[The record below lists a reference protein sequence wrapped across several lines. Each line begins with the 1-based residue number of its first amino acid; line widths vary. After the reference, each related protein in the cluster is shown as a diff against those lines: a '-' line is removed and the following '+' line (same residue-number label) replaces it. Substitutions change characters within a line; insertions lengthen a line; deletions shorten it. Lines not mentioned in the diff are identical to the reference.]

1 MSPIRLLKNEK
12 DLRGLWQKLWCSTM
26 HCLFLDM
33 IDHHSNRSGGR
44 IVAPVCD
51 RVMIRRGGGELSP
64 FSGSCSPSC
73 CGCSTSG
80 PRGFNVFMTRL
91 GMTLSWCRLRRALP
105 LWVSTMYDRG
115 ASAFSNT
122 TPGVGLLLS
131 VVIQTSA
138 CWGIWGS
145 GPCDACQNWPFV
157 ET

>member
-1 MSPIRLLKNEK
+1 M
-12 DLRGLWQKLWCSTM
+12 T
-26 HCLFLDM
+26 
-33 IDHHSNRSGGR
+33 DHHPYRSGGR
-44 IVAPVCD
+44 IVVPVCD

-73 CGCSTSG
+73 CGCSNSG
-80 PRGFNVFMTRL
+80 PVSGCSNCCGCSNSGPVGSNVFTTRL

-115 ASAFSNT
+115 ASTFSNT
-122 TPGVGLLLS
+122 TLGVGFLLS

-145 GPCDACQNWPFV
+145 EW
-157 ET
+157 TL